1 MIGQRITKW
10 NTFETNKSYKLFAKI
25 IQLNIG
31 VGTFSRREGWVV
43 VVIHW
48 QPFLE
53 ELQTIELLRQF

>member
-1 MIGQRITKW
+1 MIGQRINKW

-25 IQLNIG
+25 IQLKIE
-31 VGTFSRREGWVV
+31 VWTFSSREVWVV

-53 ELQTIELLRQF
+53 ELQTIE

>member
-1 MIGQRITKW
+1 MIGQRINKW

-25 IQLNIG
+25 IQLKIE
-31 VGTFSRREGWVV
+31 VWTFSSREGWVV

-53 ELQTIELLRQF
+53 ELRTIE